1 MTDSFVKRKI
11 SFTLPTCFR
20 RWEYPKIED
29 LKTHAANAKAKI
41 DQELAVKL
49 HVLRCGMPLDNFIYY
64 DHRNTG
70 VFNWRDYASK
80 NDIVTQEQ
88 FDRFLKKV
96 DYTKLPSGIEFQLK
110 TA

>member
-1 MTDSFVKRKI
+1 
-11 SFTLPTCFR
+11 
-20 RWEYPKIED
+20 
-29 LKTHAANAKAKI
+29 
-41 DQELAVKL
+41 
-49 HVLRCGMPLDNFIYY
+49 MPLDNFIYY

-96 DYTKLPSGIEFQLK
+96 DYSKLPAGIEFQLK
-110 TA
+110 SA

>member
-1 MTDSFVKRKI
+1 
-11 SFTLPTCFR
+11 
-20 RWEYPKIED
+20 
-29 LKTHAANAKAKI
+29 
-41 DQELAVKL
+41 
-49 HVLRCGMPLDNFIYY
+49 MPLDNFIYY

-96 DYTKLPSGIEFQLK
+96 DYSKLPSGIEFQLK
-110 TA
+110 SACHDTGTIHSGMRMRSDDRNIRERRK